1 MKITNFPKWLFAVPV
16 RVFQWNRDHMIEMM
30 LLIAFIVLVAAIAVP
45 AFVKANETNGKQ
57 KIVVGDVVIIK
68 NIGIGTVNDIDYG
81 SGRMDVI
88 IRSSD
93 GQTTILKY
101 INPQLISK

>member
-1 MKITNFPKWLFAVPV
+1 MKITNFPKWLLAVPG
-16 RVFQWNRDHMIEMM
+16 RVFQWNCNHIIEMM
-30 LLIAFIVLVAAIAVP
+30 LLICFIGLLAAIAIP
-45 AFVKANETNGKQ
+45 NFIKAKETNGKQ

-101 INPQLISK
+101 VNPQLISK